1 MTGQLGELLGERLR
15 GKGVEAR
22 EVVGREW
29 RLGRWWEGEGGR
41 IVEGSG
47 GEERVGG

>member
-1 MTGQLGELLGERLR
+1 MTGQLGELLGERVR
-15 GKGVEAR
+15 GKGVEG
-22 EVVGREW
+22 VGGKERV
-29 RLGRWWEGEGGR
+29 GR